1 MNKVDERCEQ
11 NKHAKFYY
19 ASNRIFNEL
28 KIIRVVL
35 YFLAIIPVVLT
46 FIPQVTS
53 FHSLICSLVSFALS
67 IITECATSFLNKH
80 KDAGIHSLQLYETG
94 VTGSAFSKIE
104 YDREMT
110 NELNELAIRKGL
122 PKIQSVEQK
131 HKIDVPSDIND
142 DYSYLYICRMNAAT
156 NKYLLSRIF
165 YIYFFFLMGI
175 IALFVGAVFFNH
187 ETSEYLALIIAFY
200 PLISPI
206 IRDCNSCKECMRYC
220 TKICADID
228 NYFADGDCSFER
240 LARMY
245 YYVQQIE
252 CEMYKTRPTVF
263 NVFRKIFRKGIEVLQ
278 TGVTDRFRAAIV
290 ELKQKALI
298 TKGVISMPRGKSLIT
313 QKDYDLDYLKKIE
326 RERRANLKTASAHSS
341 EVAKQTAAAKA
352 EKPVI
357 KTVPRDKKTVTVKP
371 AEVKKQAQTAKT
383 VQTKTV
389 QAKTVAVV
397 RSDKPKKTAS
407 AATETKKNVSVKGK
421 QK

>member
-1 MNKVDERCEQ
+1 
-11 NKHAKFYY
+11 
-19 ASNRIFNEL
+19 
-28 KIIRVVL
+28 
-35 YFLAIIPVVLT
+35 
-46 FIPQVTS
+46 
-53 FHSLICSLVSFALS
+53 
-67 IITECATSFLNKH
+67 
-80 KDAGIHSLQLYETG
+80 
-94 VTGSAFSKIE
+94 
-104 YDREMT
+104 
-110 NELNELAIRKGL
+110 
-122 PKIQSVEQK
+122 
-131 HKIDVPSDIND
+131 
-142 DYSYLYICRMNAAT
+142 
-156 NKYLLSRIF
+156 
-165 YIYFFFLMGI
+165 
-175 IALFVGAVFFNH
+175 
-187 ETSEYLALIIAFY
+187 
-200 PLISPI
+200 
-206 IRDCNSCKECMRYC
+206 
-220 TKICADID
+220 
-228 NYFADGDCSFER
+228 
-240 LARMY
+240 
-245 YYVQQIE
+245 
-252 CEMYKTRPTVF
+252 MYKTRPTVF

-357 KTVPRDKKTVTVKP
+357 KTVPRDKNIVTVKP